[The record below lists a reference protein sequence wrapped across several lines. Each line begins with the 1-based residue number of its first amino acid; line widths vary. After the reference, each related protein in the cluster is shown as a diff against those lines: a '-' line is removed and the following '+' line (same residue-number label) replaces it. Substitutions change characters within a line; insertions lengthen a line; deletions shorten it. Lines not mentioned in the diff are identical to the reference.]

1 MSEQQP
7 NENEETPTTSLNYF
21 GMNTGEQ
28 DQTTVRMSF
37 SIRFQNPSF
46 VTA

>member
-7 NENEETPTTSLNYF
+7 KENEETPTTSSNYF
-21 GMNTGEQ
+21 GMNTGEP
-28 DQTTVRMSF
+28 DETTVRMSF
-37 SIRFQNPSF
+37 SIKFQNPSI